1 MRLQIEN
8 PSLSSSAALSSSSS
22 SSSSS
27 SPSPFLELQ
36 VKDMDDVTTRLT
48 GTYRARES
56 RDENDNII
64 SHACARHCLD
74 SANFPLP
81 DFICVACKK
90 VSICYANDSGEGY
103 VDIVGST
110 LANEC
115 GHDGHSCHHV

>member
-1 MRLQIEN
+1 MISFLTQVTGVSDDRMRLQIEN

-36 VKDMDDVTTRLT
+36 VKDMDDVTTCLT

-81 DFICVACKK
+81 DPPRLPISVTGACQ
-90 VSICYANDSGEGY
+90 SH
-103 VDIVGST
+103 
-110 LANEC
+110 L
-115 GHDGHSCHHV
+115 